1 VRVTIDGRDYFSKT
15 AAGLIDEIKGM
26 HFQAG
31 ESATAE
37 DYIAV
42 QERMFRNMTGRTME
56 LPEADTEARAEA
68 MFQAIAQIGAWDF
81 SKEV

>member
-1 VRVTIDGRDYFSKT
+1 
-15 AAGLIDEIKGM
+15 
-26 HFQAG
+26 
-31 ESATAE
+31 
-37 DYIAV
+37 
-42 QERMFRNMTGRTME
+42 MTGRTME